1 VKNVNQLKAGAALSY
16 VSMAVGYIIAVI
28 YTPIML
34 HLLGQ
39 SEYGLYNLVS
49 SVVSYLGI
57 LSFGFGSAYMR
68 FYYRYRVEDDHENI
82 ARLNGIYLLIFL
94 VIGTAAAIAGSVLV
108 SYTGIIFGEKLTIS
122 ELSKAKILMAIM
134 VFNISITFP
143 ATVFNAYVT
152 ANEKYIFQKLL
163 QLIRIVVNPFVVLP
177 VLLMGY
183 KSVGLV
189 IATTVLSM
197 ATETANMIFC
207 FKRLKIQFSFK
218 HFDFSL
224 MKEMTV
230 FSSYIF
236 LNIIT
241 EQITWNVDKFIIGR
255 FWGTVD
261 VAVYGLA
268 ALLNS
273 YYISLSSALSN
284 VFIPRVNRMV
294 NTTND
299 NGELTGL
306 FTRIGR
312 IQFITLSLI
321 CTGFIFFGQPF
332 IRMWAGKEYDG
343 AYIITV
349 VLIVSVTIVLI
360 QNIGIEIQKAK
371 NMHKFRSFVYFVI
384 AIGNVCLSIPLT
396 KMYGPVGA
404 AAGTAAAMVIGGIII
419 MNLYYDRRVG
429 LDISYFW
436 SQIISMIP
444 ALAIPIISGIIFCRF
459 LDLANIVVFL
469 VAGMAYVT
477 IYSGSFWFLGM
488 NDYEKNLIREPLL
501 RLKLAINKKRNS

>member
-1 VKNVNQLKAGAALSY
+1 
-16 VSMAVGYIIAVI
+16 
-28 YTPIML
+28 
-34 HLLGQ
+34 
-39 SEYGLYNLVS
+39 
-49 SVVSYLGI
+49 
-57 LSFGFGSAYMR
+57 
-68 FYYRYRVEDDHENI
+68 
-82 ARLNGIYLLIFL
+82 
-94 VIGTAAAIAGSVLV
+94 
-108 SYTGIIFGEKLTIS
+108 
-122 ELSKAKILMAIM
+122 
-134 VFNISITFP
+134 
-143 ATVFNAYVT
+143 
-152 ANEKYIFQKLL
+152 
-163 QLIRIVVNPFVVLP
+163 
-177 VLLMGY
+177 
-183 KSVGLV
+183 
-189 IATTVLSM
+189 
-197 ATETANMIFC
+197 
-207 FKRLKIQFSFK
+207 
-218 HFDFSL
+218 
-224 MKEMTV
+224 MTV

-436 SQIISMIP
+436 SQIISMLP